1 MPDVPYIFE
10 ATEDNFASLVL
21 DNSAKGPVLVNYWAP
36 WAGPC
41 HKLWP
46 VLEKLA
52 ADYGGKFLLV
62 NVNTDKQRQLAREHG
77 VRSLPTLKLFRHR
90 KVMEDIHGAQPEAD
104 LRRLIDKHIAR
115 QSDAMLAAA
124 VKTYQQGDIEGAV
137 RLLRQAEEADPD
149 NLRIPLT
156 LAKLLMQHGR
166 VAEAEELLRLL
177 PAEAQQDPEVT
188 ILAAHLSFIRVAQG
202 SPPIETLEQT
212 VAADPADCE
221 ARYRLSAVKLLQDDY
236 EGALE
241 QLLEIMRRDR
251 SFRNDAGR
259 KGMLAVLQIL
269 DEDSDL
275 AKRYRSLMFKAIH

>member
-1 MPDVPYIFE
+1 MPDAPYIFE
-10 ATEDNFASLVL
+10 ATQDNFASLVL
-21 DNSAKGPVLVNYWAP
+21 DNSARGPVLVNYWAP

-52 ADYGGKFLLV
+52 SDYGGKFLLV
-62 NVNTDKQRQLAREHG
+62 NVNTDKQRPLAREHG

-90 KVMEDIHGAQPEAD
+90 KVVEEIHGAQPEAD
-104 LRRLIDKHIAR
+104 LRRLIDKYIAR

-124 VKTYQQGDIEGAV
+124 VKTYQQGDVEGAV

-166 VAEAEELLRLL
+166 TAEAEELLRLL
-177 PAEAQQDPEVT
+177 PAEAQQDPEVSM
-188 ILAAHLSFIRVAQG
+188 LASHLGFIRVAQD

-259 KGMLAVLQIL
+259 KGMIAVLQIL
-269 DEDSDL
+269 DKDSDL

>member
-46 VLEKLA
+46 VLERLA
-52 ADYGGKFLLV
+52 AGYGGKFLLV
-62 NVNTDKQRQLAREHG
+62 NVNTDKQRQLARGHG

-90 KVMEDIHGAQPEAD
+90 KVVEDIHGAQPEAD
-104 LRRLIDKHIAR
+104 LRRLIDKYIAR

-124 VKTYQQGDIEGAV
+124 VKTYQQGDVEEAV

-166 VAEAEELLRLL
+166 LAEAEELLRLL
-177 PAEAQQDPEVT
+177 PAEAQQDPEV
-188 ILAAHLSFIRVAQG
+188 IMLAAHLGFIRVAQG

-259 KGMLAVLQIL
+259 KGTLAVLQIL
-269 DEDSDL
+269 GEDSEL
-275 AKRYRSLMFKAIH
+275 AKRYRSLMFKAVH